1 MDLQPKYDM
10 YTKRFVRLVNSIASF
25 LMMSSPPL
33 PKIYVITH
41 RATAQEMILRE
52 LCLKPVELVL
62 RTDERQCLDPF
73 VFPESVSERL
83 TTEEYSVL
91 RLIIGGLTAKEA
103 GASLDVSVR
112 TFHYRKHSI
121 LHKLGVKTRREL
133 IEFVSRAMSQT
144 AA

>member
-25 LMMSSPPL
+25 LMMSSQPL

-62 RTDERQCLDPF
+62 WTDEQHCLEPF
-73 VFPESVSERL
+73 VFPDSVSERL